1 MDKTVVKKEGIVKE
15 SLQGGLFRIELT
27 DGELVLGVLSGRM
40 RKYRIRVMAGDKVQV
55 EFSPH
60 DLMRGRISLRL

>member
-1 MDKTVVKKEGIVKE
+1 MDKDVVKKEGVVRE
-15 SLQGGLFRIELT
+15 ALQGGLFRIEL
-27 DGELVLGVLSGRM
+27 GEGEVVLGVLSGRM
-40 RKYRIRVMAGDKVQV
+40 RKYRIRVMAGDKVLV